1 MLMHLNVKLKPH
13 DVQVIVS
20 NPMRTS
26 SNVHTAI
33 VAPQYT
39 NLKLYNDSYVVT
51 ISLGI
56 SRQIYELLLGRGLN
70 AKPIEYRGRFY
81 LHYET
86 CYQYSTSF
94 AEAYEDAAWILRQ
107 MKIVIREAKLQLLQE
122 EIECI

>member
-1 MLMHLNVKLKPH
+1 
-13 DVQVIVS
+13 
-20 NPMRTS
+20 MRTS

-39 NLKLYNDSYVVT
+39 NLKLYNDVYVVT

-56 SRQIYELLLGRGLN
+56 SRKVYELLFGMGIN

-81 LHYET
+81 LHYESS
-86 CYQYSTSF
+86 YGYSTSF

-107 MKIVIREAKLQLLQE
+107 MKVAIREAKMQLLQQ
-122 EIECI
+122 EIECIKYAE